1 MENEFIIDNYFDE
14 SYKIEKIQTD
24 NGVGYIVTRGNGT
37 VIIPPNFQETDT
49 IAFMVCGQSV
59 DQNGNYSPGNGSAFY
74 GTGPSGP
81 QLIKKAKDANNP
93 EFPPYA
99 VVISNDDL
107 YKRSDYLGLTVY
119 ERGTGLLE
127 DTYNAITKGGA
138 EIKNIGGTMFSNG
151 GYGGLLAMDEFL
163 SKHPDE
169 QFNTRI
175 VLNDAYNVEKIF
187 KQKGK
192 IDGVTQYDR
201 TELND
206 ELTFLKANNAE
217 IVTLYRPKNC
227 FERDNSYHKIQ
238 MMNAVALAALGF
250 NSVTI
255 ESSAENHQVSPFFD
269 ICGWDYFKNGTFS
282 LVGAIGIPLY
292 LYINNKLSYDN
303 NVDLRSI
310 GLLSYDS
317 TLVSSNSDYVLKV
330 MNDIRTKIKQS
341 SFLDFENIKKNPAL
355 MSASASSL
363 LGTINTCIDSYYNMV
378 EELLK
383 SLVKETDAIVS
394 YAKTIDDMDD
404 DLKRKAIKL

>member
-14 SYKIEKIQTD
+14 SYKIDKIQTD
-24 NGVGYIVTRGNGT
+24 NGVGYIVTRGNGA

-59 DQNGNYSPGNGSAFY
+59 DQNRNYLPGNGSAFY
-74 GTGPSGP
+74 GTSPFGP
-81 QLIKKAKDANNP
+81 QLIKKAKDVNNP

-107 YKRSDYLGLTVY
+107 YISNDALYKRKSGGLGLTVY

-169 QFNTRI
+169 RFNTRI

-187 KQKGK
+187 KQKGN
-192 IDGVTQYDR
+192 QYDR

-217 IVTLYRPKNC
+217 IVTLYRTKNP
-227 FERDNSYHKIQ
+227 NSYVDQDQI
-238 MMNAVALAALGF
+238 MNAVALAALGF

-255 ESSAENHQVSPFFD
+255 ESSAEKHQVSPFFD
-269 ICGWDYFKNGTFS
+269 ICGWNYFKNGIFN
-282 LVGAIGIPLY
+282 LVGANGTPRY

-317 TLVSSNSDYVLKV
+317 TLVSSNSDYVIKV
-330 MNDIRTKIKQS
+330 MNDIRTKIRQS
-341 SFLDFENIKKNPAL
+341 SFLDFENIKKI
-355 MSASASSL
+355 L
-363 LGTINTCIDSYYNMV
+363 L
-378 EELLK
+378 
-383 SLVKETDAIVS
+383 
-394 YAKTIDDMDD
+394 
-404 DLKRKAIKL
+404 